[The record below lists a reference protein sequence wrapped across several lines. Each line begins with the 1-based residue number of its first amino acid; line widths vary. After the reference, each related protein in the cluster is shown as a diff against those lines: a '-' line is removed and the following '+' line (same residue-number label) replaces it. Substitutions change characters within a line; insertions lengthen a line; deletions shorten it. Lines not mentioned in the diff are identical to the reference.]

1 MKLFHALA
9 VAAVF
14 ASTCMGQAVA
24 PEPEFAD
31 VFFRLD
37 GDKLVPLERQVATM
51 KSGAGGFIVMKMK
64 MTAELPGAKSPIRFP
79 SVPLTFV
86 VRVMPYAPI
95 GDPDA
100 TYILRKLEQNKSSR
114 RLIYMSGHVSPVSSS
129 IGTNMVQGGL
139 PVEFAKYGDGSL
151 KMTTAALPPGEYAVS
166 KSYPGQAV
174 FCFGVDR

>member
-14 ASTCMGQAVA
+14 ASTCMGQAVV

-51 KSGAGGFIVMKMK
+51 KGGAGGFIVMKMK
-64 MTAELPGAKSPIRFP
+64 MTAEFPGAKSPIRFA

-86 VRVMPYAPI
+86 VRIMAYAAM
-95 GDPDA
+95 GDPNA
-100 TYILRKLEQNKSSR
+100 TYILRKLEQNKSTR
-114 RLIYMSGHVSPVSSS
+114 RLIFMSGHFSP
-129 IGTNMVQGGL
+129 IGGSVATNMVQGGL

-151 KMTTAALPPGEYAVS
+151 K
-166 KSYPGQAV
+166 
-174 FCFGVDR
+174 